1 MSSDV
6 LSEVLR
12 AVRLTGAVFFE
23 VKGSAPWVAEAPEAK
38 WIAPHVMPGAE
49 HVIEYHVITGG
60 SCWGGLVG
68 EPARELH
75 AGDVLVFP
83 QGDAHVMASAPG
95 MRGPHEQQLGHY
107 RRPENG
113 RLPIAMSLNTQG
125 SGDAQLVCGFIGC
138 DARPFNPL
146 LKSLPRVIHA
156 QQKSVED
163 GALLKHLIR
172 VALMEST
179 SRREG
184 GETMLAR
191 VSELLFIEV
200 VRNYCASLP
209 GDTKGWLAGLR
220 DEVVGRALSILHDR
234 PAEAWTIESLAKEVG
249 SSRSLLAERFNAFVG
264 SPPMHYLARWRMQLA
279 ASLLASNLTMAD
291 VAQRVGYGS
300 EAAFSRAFKRLVGV
314 APSAWREG
322 ARPDIAFVGPEE
334 LDETEASS

>member
-1 MSSDV
+1 MSTDV

-68 EPARELH
+68 EPAQQLN

-83 QGDAHVMASAPG
+83 QGDAHVMSSAPG
-95 MRGPHEQQLGHY
+95 MRGPRELDQY
-107 RRPENG
+107 RRPESG
-113 RLPIAMSLNTQG
+113 RLPIAISMNTRG

-163 GALLKHLIR
+163 GVLLQHLIR
-172 VALMEST
+172 VALAEST

-200 VRNYCASLP
+200 VRNYCGSLP
-209 GDTKGWLAGLR
+209 GETKGWLAGLR
-220 DEVVGRALSILHDR
+220 DEVVGRALSSLHDR
-234 PAEAWTIESLAKEVG
+234 PAEAWSIESLAKEVG
-249 SSRSLLAERFNAFVG
+249 TSRSLLAERFHAFVG

-279 ASLLASNLTMAD
+279 ASLLASNASLAE

-300 EAAFSRAFKRLVGV
+300 EAALSRAFKRLVGV

-322 ARPDIAFVGPEE
+322 ARPDIAFVGPNES
-334 LDETEASS
+334 DESDANP